1 MRAYVITGYGKIDD
15 VVRLVDVDRP
25 RPGARE
31 VVVDVGAAALN
42 PIDLAIIRGDL
53 KRINRYRLPRRIG
66 FDASGVV
73 RSVGSDVTRF
83 KPGDEVFVRASRDT
97 IGTFAEAIAL
107 DETFFARKPAALSH
121 REAASL
127 PLVGLT
133 TLQGLVDRA
142 RVRPGQRILIHAG
155 SGGVGTFAVQ
165 FAKALGLDVTTTTS
179 GRNADFVRSLGADT
193 VIEYDRQD
201 YRELPGGY
209 DIVFDT
215 LGKEYT
221 LDAFEVAR
229 RGGVVISI
237 AGPPDRQFA
246 DQVGAN
252 PLVRLAMRFMSRR
265 VYAASRRTG
274 VAYHRFLTE
283 SDGGQLGRIGEMA
296 DEGRIK
302 PVIDRAFPFEE
313 LPAALHHLATG
324 RARGKVVLDAADG
337 LTAQA

>member
-1 MRAYVITGYGKIDD
+1 VCDIR
-15 VVRLVDVDRP
+15 
-25 RPGARE
+25 
-31 VVVDVGAAALN
+31 AAALN

-53 KRINRYRLPRRIG
+53 KRINHYRMPRRIG

-73 RSVGSDVTRF
+73 SAVGSAVTRF

-107 DETFFARKPAALSH
+107 DETFFAGKPAPLSH
-121 REAASL
+121 AEAASL

-133 TLQGLVDRA
+133 TVQGLVDRA
-142 RVRPGQRILIHAG
+142 KARPGQRILIHAG

-165 FAKALGLDVTTTTS
+165 FAKASGLDVTTTTS
-179 GRNADFVRSLGADT
+179 SRNAEFVRSLGADT
-193 VIEYDRQD
+193 VIEYDKRD
-201 YRELPGGY
+201 YRQLPGGY

-215 LGKEYT
+215 LGKGYT
-221 LDAFEVAR
+221 LDAFRAAR

-252 PLVRLAMRFMSRR
+252 LLVRLAMRLMSRR
-265 VYAASRRTG
+265 VYAASRETG

-283 SDGGQLGRIGEMA
+283 SNGQQLQRIGEMVE
-296 DEGRIK
+296 EGRIK
-302 PVIDRAFPFEE
+302 PVIDRTFPFEE
-313 LPAALHHLATG
+313 LPAALRHLATG
-324 RARGKVVLDAADG
+324 RARGKVVLEGDNG
-337 LTAQA
+337 PSNLP